1 MIQFYLLSVLL
12 NIVAG
17 YALYSFESEP
27 RGSLFDGIR
36 VFVKDQTVRLIM
48 GILTFTVGFFKLLTV
63 MRGDVP
69 VVGDLLPSVAGMAVG
84 VTLLLEFYRS
94 TASVTTEAIDK
105 LDRIFISN
113 KRLVGI
119 IAMVSGL
126 VHFLFANVLFL

>member
-17 YALYSFESEP
+17 YALYSYESEP

-36 VFVKDQTVRLIM
+36 VFLKDQTVRLIM

-69 VVGDLLPSVAGMAVG
+69 VVGDLLPSVAGMTVG

-94 TASVTTEAIDK
+94 TANVSTDAIDK
-105 LDRIFISN
+105 LDRIFIAN
-113 KRLVGI
+113 RRLVGI
-119 IAMVSGL
+119 VAMASGL

>member
-17 YALYSFESEP
+17 YALYSYESEP

-36 VFVKDQTVRLIM
+36 LFMKDQTVRLIM

-84 VTLLLEFYRS
+84 VTLLLEFYRA
-94 TASVTTEAIDK
+94 TANVSTEAIDK
-105 LDRIFISN
+105 LDKIFIAN
-113 KRLVGI
+113 RRLVGI
-119 IAMVSGL
+119 VAMASGL

>member
-17 YALYSFESEP
+17 YALYSYESEP

-36 VFVKDQTVRLIM
+36 VFLKDQTVRLIM

-94 TASVTTEAIDK
+94 TANVSTDAIDK
-105 LDRIFISN
+105 LDRIFIAN
-113 KRLVGI
+113 RRLVGI
-119 IAMVSGL
+119 VAMVSGL

>member
-36 VFVKDQTVRLIM
+36 VFMKDQTVRLIM

-69 VVGDLLPSVAGMAVG
+69 VVGDLLPSVAGMGVG

-94 TASVTTEAIDK
+94 TASVTTDAIDK
-105 LDRIFISN
+105 LDKIFIAN
-113 KRLVGI
+113 KRVVGI

>member
-17 YALYSFESEP
+17 YALYSYESEP

-36 VFVKDQTVRLIM
+36 VFLKDQTVRLIM

-94 TASVTTEAIDK
+94 TANVSTDAIDK
-105 LDRIFISN
+105 LDRIFIAN
-113 KRLVGI
+113 RRLVGI
-119 IAMVSGL
+119 VAMASGL